1 MDADLLARV
10 DDRVLRGIA
19 DSVAP
24 GAALAVARH
33 GKLVRLRGYG
43 RLDWD
48 PASVA
53 VTPFSLYDIA
63 SLTKVVGTA
72 TAVMILSSEG
82 LLGLDDPVVRY
93 LPEFAR
99 GDPRKADITVRDL
112 LLHRGGLPPFEP
124 FYDEVDGLDQMKEA
138 VYDLPLASPPRA
150 HAEYSDI
157 GFMVL
162 GWVVEAASGE
172 PLASFVDRRIME
184 PLGMSDT
191 GYTPDSAERARI
203 APTERGTAY
212 RPYHIRGEVHDENAH
227 AMGGVAGHAGLFATA
242 QDLAVFAAVMA
253 SGGMLE
259 RCDYVAGAG
268 TPCGATSIP
277 IRTRMWDGAA
287 VRAFTTRVGEG
298 TTPSGE
304 PSSWALGWD
313 TPSGASTAGDYFS
326 ERSFGL
332 TGFTGTSIWI
342 DPELDLF
349 VVLLTNRVNPTRENT
364 RHAAFRRELH
374 DLVATAVN
382 DRVVLPRGDR

>member
-1 MDADLLARV
+1 V
-10 DDRVLRGIA
+10 DERILRGVA

-48 PASVA
+48 PASAA
-53 VTPFSLYDIA
+53 VTPFSVYDLA
-63 SLTKVVGTA
+63 SLTKAVATA
-72 TAVMILSSEG
+72 TAVMIMSSEG
-82 LLGLDDPVVRY
+82 LLSLDDPIVRY
-93 LPEFAR
+93 LPEFSR
-99 GDPRKADITVRDL
+99 GDPRKADVTVRDL
-112 LLHRGGLPPFEP
+112 LLHRAGLPPFEP
-124 FYDEVDGLDQMKEA
+124 FYQEVNGVDEMKDA
-138 VYDLPLASPPRA
+138 VYDLALASPPRA

-162 GWVVEAASGE
+162 GWVVEVASGE
-172 PLASFVDRRIME
+172 SFESFVDRRIFE

-191 GYTPDSAERARI
+191 GFNPDPSARART

-212 RPYHIRGEVHDENAH
+212 RPYHIHGEVHDENAH
-227 AMGGVAGHAGLFATA
+227 AMGGVAGHAGLFSTA

-253 SGGMLE
+253 AGGMLE
-259 RCDYVAGAG
+259 RCDYVASAG
-268 TPCGATSIP
+268 TPCGATSVP
-277 IRTRMWDGAA
+277 IRTRMWDEAA
-287 VRAFTTRVGEG
+287 VGAFTTRVGEDE
-298 TTPSGE
+298 TPSGE

-313 TPSGASTAGDYFS
+313 TPSGTSTAGDYFS

-332 TGFTGTSIWI
+332 TGFTGTSLWI

-364 RHAAFRRELH
+364 RHAAFRREVH
-374 DLVATAVN
+374 DLVTTAVS
-382 DRVVLPRGDR
+382 DRVVLPRGASGPR